1 MRRPKSYL
9 LLALLL
15 CSGAR
20 TEAQFTHFS
29 LPGDLSWKSAQLAP
43 FDTVN
48 YYESVA
54 FGLRADGVAPLDTVL
69 VVPVPLFADTATV
82 AGFSRSELKTYTG
95 FYRNVA
101 RDSVFARSAVAV
113 DGQTLVQQ
121 GELLLPALADFPR
134 DLARIRLLRQAGVDS
149 IKAMV
154 NLVTSVLWR
163 RNPEERFVTVLR
175 SPTIYERQLNARQR
189 RDLLEALID
198 SDPTTA
204 FYRIDTA
211 NRTVEKR
218 AVVILMDLVWRFP
231 IGLIRFYCRP
241 LDNPIRISAFSLEA
255 FDGVTYK
262 RGQDADLATT
272 GSRLPQYDQLL
283 LDQGNNLDTVS
294 VVYPK
299 PKYLQSYKFRSLTG
313 LDFDIAE
320 FEAFNQG
327 YRPTA
332 SFISKPLP
340 VDKTAIPVMMAYL
353 NGDIT
358 KRAQLDRLQG
368 GTLGRIYWE
377 EEKLGDPAK
386 SSAEVSIQTGRTP
399 EPLLL
404 YRLSV
409 NGDIVEWRPNATV
422 IDRRPGSQTLG
433 QSVNLDDPLLRIGAR
448 AIWNAL
454 SDVERAAAQT
464 TYGEFVNPLIVPAA
478 NRKDRG
484 SEPLPKPPDAV
495 FWSGFQPVRN
505 GQLITVPGE
514 RPFFQLKV
522 DFTSTASDAATAVC
536 NLYFEQL
543 FPPVLQEVR
552 AEIVPA
558 AEVAAGADTVFTYAL
573 RPRLQAGDAGFNRI
587 RVTTPTAIEGLEKV
601 ELGYGLSGLVRRQTL
616 AAELLART
624 DSFFVVGLPSTI
636 NPATARGD
644 SLVVLVEFR
653 GRVLDAKTTFAGA
666 VFLDE
671 AGPRDRTDYS
681 ALVIPMRDDP
691 VTGRVDT
698 LAQIL
703 PQRVVE
709 GNVLP
714 FGGGSDRN
722 TLSVVTS
729 VADDIQQV
737 VERLEINPKAFT
749 PNGDGINDLAEISFD
764 LLRVVVPVPV
774 SIEVYDLAGRRV
786 WQAVRAAKISTYLE
800 RWNGMDQDGALVP
813 PGVYLVKVTAE
824 TDAGDVVAT
833 RLVAV
838 AY

>member
-1 MRRPKSYL
+1 MRLPKSCL
-9 LLALLL
+9 LVALFL

-29 LPGDLSWKSAQLAP
+29 LPGDLSWKAAQLAP

-82 AGFSRSELKTYTG
+82 AGFSRNELRTYTG

-101 RDSVFARSAVAV
+101 RDSVFARQAVAV

-149 IKAMV
+149 IRAMV

-175 SPTIYERQLNARQR
+175 TPTIYERQLNNRQK

-204 FYRIDTA
+204 FYRIDAT
-211 NRTVEKR
+211 NRNVEKR

-241 LDNPIRISAFSLEA
+241 LDNPIRISAYGLEA

-262 RGQDADLATT
+262 RGQDVDLATT

-283 LDQGNNLDTVS
+283 MDQANVKDTVS

-299 PKYLQSYKFRSLTG
+299 PKYLQSFKFRSLTG

-320 FEAFNQG
+320 FEAYNQG
-327 YRPTA
+327 YRPSAT
-332 SFISKPLP
+332 FTSKPLP
-340 VDKTAIPVMMAYL
+340 VDKSAIPVMMAYL
-353 NGDIT
+353 NGDLT

-377 EEKLGDPAK
+377 EEKLGDPSK
-386 SSAEVSIQTGRTP
+386 SSAEVTIQTGRTP

-404 YRLSV
+404 FRLNL
-409 NGDIVEWRPNATV
+409 NGDIVVWRPNATV
-422 IDRRPGSQTLG
+422 VDRRVGSKTLD

-448 AIWNAL
+448 DIWNAL
-454 SDVERAAAQT
+454 SDAERAAAQT
-464 TYGEFVNPLIVPAA
+464 TYSEFVDPLIVPPI
-478 NRKDRG
+478 NRKDRS
-484 SEPLPKPPDAV
+484 SEPLPKLPDAV
-495 FWSGFQPVRN
+495 LWSGFQPVRN
-505 GQLITVPGE
+505 GQLITVPSE

-522 DFTSTASDAATAVC
+522 DFKSAAPDAATVVR

-543 FPPVLQEVR
+543 FPPALQEVR

-573 RPRLQAGDAGFNRI
+573 RPRMLAADAGFNRI
-587 RVTTPTAIEGLEKV
+587 RVTTPTVIERLEKV

-616 AAELLART
+616 EAELLART

-636 NPATARGD
+636 KPATARGD

-681 ALVIPMRDDP
+681 GLVIPMTDDP
-691 VTGRVDT
+691 LTGRVDT

-703 PQRVVE
+703 PQQVVE

-714 FGGGSDRN
+714 FGGGGDRN

-729 VADDIQQV
+729 VADDIQRV
-737 VERLEINPKAFT
+737 VERLEVSPKAFT
-749 PNGDGINDLAEISFD
+749 PNGDGINDQAEISFD

-774 SIEVYDLAGRRV
+774 SVEVYDLAGRRV
-786 WQAVRAAKISTYLE
+786 WQATRAAKISSYLE
-800 RWNGMDQDGALVP
+800 RWNGMNQDGTLVP

-824 TDAGDVVAT
+824 TDAGDIVAT